1 MDGSSA
7 GLLLQ
12 ARELRKS
19 YGSVEALRGAS
30 FDLAAGEV
38 VALIGDNG
46 AGKSTLVKCLSGV
59 ERPDSGEILIEG
71 RPVVLDS
78 PTAARAHGIET
89 AYQDLAVAPD
99 LDPAAN
105 LFLGRE
111 LRRPGLLGALG
122 MLDKA
127 GMRRQAAEQF
137 ARLGVTLQDLDVPI
151 GSLSGG
157 QRQSVAVARSVVWA
171 SRVVFLD
178 EPTAALGVVQRER
191 VLDVVRRV
199 RDTGVAGNLIMTL
212 GYIVALWCC
221 LAAFGESLSLVDIA
235 LVNLVGNALGALIP
249 TPGGLG
255 GVEGALT
262 AGLSAA
268 GVPATIAF
276 SVTILYRLCTYWG
289 RVPIGWVAM
298 RYLERKGDL

>member
-1 MDGSSA
+1 MDGSSD
-7 GLLLQ
+7 GGPLLQ

-19 YGSVEALRGAS
+19 YGSVQALRGAS

-59 ERPDSGEILIEG
+59 EIPDAGEILIDG
-71 RPVVLDS
+71 APVVLDS
-78 PTAARAHGIET
+78 PTAARRLGIET

-127 GMRRQAAEQF
+127 GMRHRAEEQF
-137 ARLGVTLQDLDVPI
+137 ARLGVTLPDIDVPI

-199 RDTGVAGNLIMTL
+199 RDTGVAVVLISHNMPEVLAVADRIEVLRLGARVARFSAADVTL
-212 GYIVALWCC
+212 
-221 LAAFGESLSLVDIA
+221 EQ
-235 LVNLVGNALGALIP
+235 LVGAMTGALAH
-249 TPGGLG
+249 
-255 GVEGALT
+255 EED
-262 AGLSAA
+262 
-268 GVPATIAF
+268 
-276 SVTILYRLCTYWG
+276 R
-289 RVPIGWVAM
+289 
-298 RYLERKGDL
+298 

>member
-1 MDGSSA
+1 VIDRTVREGQARRRIVEDQGVCVTGSENGASP
-7 GLLLQ
+7 LLQ

-19 YGSVEALRGAS
+19 YGSVQALRGAS
-30 FDLAAGEV
+30 FDLSAGEV

-59 ERPDSGEILIEG
+59 EQPDSGEILIDG
-71 RPVVLDS
+71 APVVLDS

-127 GMRRQAAEQF
+127 AMRREAAEQF
-137 ARLGVTLQDLDVPI
+137 SRLGVTLQDLDVPI

-191 VLDVVRRV
+191 VLDVVRNV
-199 RDTGVAGNLIMTL
+199 RDTGVAVVLISHNMPEVLAVADRIEVLRLGARVARFTASDVTL
-212 GYIVALWCC
+212 
-221 LAAFGESLSLVDIA
+221 EQ
-235 LVNLVGNALGALIP
+235 LVGAM
-249 TPGGLG
+249 T
-255 GVEGALT
+255 GALT
-262 AGLSAA
+262 QEE
-268 GVPATIAF
+268 
-276 SVTILYRLCTYWG
+276 
-289 RVPIGWVAM
+289 
-298 RYLERKGDL
+298 ER